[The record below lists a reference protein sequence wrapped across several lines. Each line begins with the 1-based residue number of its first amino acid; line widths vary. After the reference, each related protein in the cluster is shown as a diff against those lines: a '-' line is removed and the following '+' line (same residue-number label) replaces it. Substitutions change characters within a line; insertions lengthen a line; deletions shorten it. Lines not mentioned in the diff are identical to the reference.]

1 VGAAVAV
8 ALAAICD
15 NICDG
20 AAHQTPAAMAAERP
34 TAGAVAS
41 LRRIYQP
48 FEAVTDALRI
58 VAAAASAAADAQSRP
73 TRLSGPFR
81 FQLNHYRERH
91 GFCKG
96 RCVDF

>member
-1 VGAAVAV
+1 VAAAAAGAAATVGAAVAAAV
-8 ALAAICD
+8 AAICD

-48 FEAVTDALRI
+48 AAFEAARPATDD
-58 VAAAASAAADAQSRP
+58 SAQSLPLPAPRP
-73 TRLSGPFR
+73 MRR
-81 FQLNHYRERH
+81 V
-91 GFCKG
+91 G
-96 RCVDF
+96 RPG

>member
-1 VGAAVAV
+1 MAVGAAVAV

-15 NICDG
+15 IICDG

-48 FEAVTDALRI
+48 FEAATDALRI

-73 TRLSGPFR
+73 TRLEGAAR
-81 FQLNHYRERH
+81 FASN
-91 GFCKG
+91 
-96 RCVDF
+96 

>member
-1 VGAAVAV
+1 VAVGAAVAV

-15 NICDG
+15 IICDG

-48 FEAVTDALRI
+48 AAFKAARPTTLRI

-73 TRLSGPFR
+73 TRLEGAAR
-81 FQLNHYRERH
+81 FASN
-91 GFCKG
+91 
-96 RCVDF
+96 